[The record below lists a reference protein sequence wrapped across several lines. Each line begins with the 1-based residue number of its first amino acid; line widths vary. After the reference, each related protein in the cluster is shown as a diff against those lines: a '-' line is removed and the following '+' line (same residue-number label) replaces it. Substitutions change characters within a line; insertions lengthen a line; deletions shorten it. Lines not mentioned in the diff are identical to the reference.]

1 MKKMINKYTN
11 NLLAI
16 ALAFQLAAPQLFAGS
31 AEGAASAKRK
41 LREGE
46 AIFFALFANW
56 RAFARAKVS
65 FSRMDFWG
73 SPEMRSVK
81 IMAEGMRFRGLFSNV
96 TL

>member
-1 MKKMINKYTN
+1 MP
-11 NLLAI
+11 A
-16 ALAFQLAAPQLFAGS
+16 
-31 AEGAASAKRK
+31 GAAFAKRK

-46 AIFFALFANW
+46 AIYFALFANW

-81 IMAEGMRFRGLFSNV
+81 IMAEGMWFRGLFSNV